1 MVITLM
7 KQHQEDRL
15 AIILPMQA
23 ILSILVE
30 STELR
35 L

>member
-7 KQHQEDRL
+7 KQQHQEDRL
-15 AIILPMQA
+15 APPMQA